1 MDCGPT
7 AATPSGV
14 LPEPHIAGRWP
25 RDEYLCNG
33 GDALPPVSAGIDG
46 TLRGPELEE
55 AVLRFDTL
63 DGRTLVEPSNRVCL
77 YAPRFAAVRKVTGV
91 MQNERHTQ
99 LSHIDAESL
108 AHGLGL
114 PQIASTVDQPVDPR
128 REIGTTPAN
137 SLEEATRGMPLE
149 NVQRLVEERHA
160 FLPYEDYA
168 VIRHGILDET
178 EKTQLAESTQAAV
191 AWSRTQAVQVII
203 DGQQAAIEASAQP
216 VHLVNEY
223 KLSGK
228 PRMRVVKV
236 ASTQAAQ
243 PGEFVD
249 FTIRLDNIGS
259 QTVQNL
265 TIVDNLT
272 TRLELVPNS
281 AQSSLDAAFFT
292 AVNEGESLVLR
303 WELTNPLPP
312 GTGGIIRFRCRVR

>member
-1 MDCGPT
+1 MDCRPI
-7 AATPSGV
+7 AATPRGDF
-14 LPEPHIAGRWP
+14 PAPHIAGRWS

-33 GDALPPVSAGIDG
+33 GDALPPVSVGTDG
-46 TLRGPELEE
+46 TLRGLQLEE
-55 AVLRFDTL
+55 AVLRFDTI

-99 LSHIDAESL
+99 LSHIEGESL
-108 AHGLGL
+108 AQGLGL
-114 PQIASTVDQPVDPR
+114 PQIASTVEQPVDPR
-128 REIGTTPAN
+128 REIGTTLAI

-149 NVQRLVEERHA
+149 NVQRLVEDRHA
-160 FLPYEDYA
+160 FLPYEDFA
-168 VIRHGILDET
+168 MIRYGILDER
-178 EKTQLAESTQAAV
+178 ERTQLAQSTQAAV
-191 AWSRTQAVQVII
+191 AWSDTQAIQVII
-203 DGQQAAIEASAQP
+203 EGQQAAIEASAQP
-216 VHLVNEY
+216 VHRLNEY
-223 KLSGK
+223 TLAGT
-228 PRMRVVKV
+228 PRMRLVKV
-236 ASTQAAQ
+236 ASTHAAQ

-259 QTVQNL
+259 QTVQNV

-303 WELTNPLPP
+303 WEMASPLPP
-312 GTGGIIRFRCRVR
+312 GKGGIIRFRCRVR